1 MELPF
6 VKNGKT
12 LLSGIDPV
20 RLAER
25 AADAVNITGKTLY
38 FCPSPILGYG
48 LERFLSRLSEHSG
61 DSDVL
66 CVEADLEIYKISAE
80 HLSPLLARYKNLH
93 LINICEIA
101 SKGVSAFLDAGAEL
115 AAVIRAQCGE
125 KAFRR
130 VETLRLTGGW
140 QLFPEIY
147 ESLCDTIRREIASEW
162 SNALTL
168 TKLGRL
174 YIRNFFRNLS
184 LANTFPSLAELSFG
198 SSPVLVL
205 GAGPSLDETL
215 EQLTVSSEQRTQ
227 NNDKLAE
234 RNLLPS
240 DIFHRPEARSFKIV
254 CVDTCLGALK
264 DRNIVP
270 DLVVVLESQHW
281 NMRDFSGCRGWN
293 VPAAV
298 DFSALPASSR
308 ILDGGGYVFFTPW
321 TRLRIFERLKNAGL
335 LPAVVPP
342 LGSVGLTAVEIARRL
357 TTGKIICSGLDFS
370 FSADKY
376 HARGTQGHRR
386 LLNTQTRLK
395 RIANIAAF
403 AQGVFSAVSK
413 SGSSV
418 YTNPIMKNYRDLFER
433 EFADDER
440 LRDIEGTGL
449 SLGIKTITIKEAM
462 NELGIE
468 NSFSQRRIEPSVRD
482 AEEEK
487 ERINSSLCPCEPQ
500 VRRLGVSNSNI
511 PLVLN
516 NDERSR
522 LLELRNIL
530 AGDIAMDKNRLSILI
545 DECDYLWAHFPDCAG
560 GRHPGLEDI
569 SFLKRVRTEIDPM
582 LKVMEWN

>member
-1 MELPF
+1 VNEPF

-12 LLSGIDPV
+12 LLSGIDPI
-20 RLAER
+20 RRAER
-25 AADAVNITGKTLY
+25 TADAVSIKNNTLY
-38 FCPSPILGYG
+38 FCPSPIYGYG
-48 LERFLSRLSEHSG
+48 LEKFLSRLAENNGSSA
-61 DSDVL
+61 VL
-66 CVEADLEIYKISAE
+66 CAEADAEIYNLSLE
-80 HLSPLLARYKNLH
+80 HLGVLLKQNKNLR
-93 LINICEIA
+93 LTNACEPE
-101 SKGVSAFLDAGAEL
+101 GL
-115 AAVIRAQCGE
+115 AAFVRDQWGDR
-125 KAFRR
+125 AFRR

-140 QLFPEIY
+140 QLFPELY
-147 ESLCDTIRREIASEW
+147 ETLCDTLRRGIASDW
-162 SNALTL
+162 SNALIL

-174 YIRNFFRNLS
+174 YIRNFFRNLKS
-184 LANTFPSLAELSFG
+184 LQNFPSIADLSFG

-205 GAGPSLDETL
+205 GAGPSLDDVIENFFTQSRI
-215 EQLTVSSEQRTQ
+215 ESSVHG
-227 NNDKLAE
+227 AE
-234 RNLLPS
+234 EKFMK
-240 DIFHRPEARSFKIV
+240 DEYRSFKIV
-254 CVDTCLGALK
+254 CVDTCLRALK
-264 DRNIVP
+264 DRGIVP
-270 DLVVVLESQHW
+270 DLVVILESQHW